1 MDKRKTAQRKNGLRN
16 ARMLIKKKPKEKTN
30 ICSLGFKRLILL
42 LCLIGFFFN
51 SYMIFKQF
59 IDKETITSYK
69 IQETSNLYLPSI
81 TFCRQSGYKRKVE
94 TYVDFEFEN
103 YIDNTIELSEIVQEV
118 ADQSNQTFSK
128 PDIHSKV
135 NGSGKW
141 NVIETYSAYRGR
153 CYTMEYKDLVNI
165 LVINLEI
172 IIFIEFTLN
181 SR

>member
-1 MDKRKTAQRKNGLRN
+1 
-16 ARMLIKKKPKEKTN
+16 
-30 ICSLGFKRLILL
+30 
-42 LCLIGFFFN
+42 
-51 SYMIFKQF
+51 MIFKQF

-94 TYVDFEFEN
+94 NYTDFKIKN
-103 YIDNTIELSEIVQEV
+103 YIENTVELSEIVQEV

-141 NVIETYSAYRGR
+141 NIVETYSAYRGR

-165 LVINLEI
+165 IGLKIKKY
-172 IIFIEFTLN
+172 F
-181 SR
+181 

>member
-1 MDKRKTAQRKNGLRN
+1 MDKSSTVQRNNGLRKAN
-16 ARMLIKKKPKEKTN
+16 MAVNKKRKEKTN
-30 ICSLGFKRLILL
+30 LCSLGLKRFILL

-69 IQETSNLYLPSI
+69 IQETPNLYLPSI
-81 TFCRQSGYKRKVE
+81 TFCGQSGYKRKVE
-94 TYVDFEFEN
+94 NYADFEIEN
-103 YIDNTIELSEIVQEV
+103 YIENTVELSEIVQEV

-141 NVIETYSAYRGR
+141 NIVETYSAYRGR

-165 LVINLEI
+165 IV
-172 IIFIEFTLN
+172 
-181 SR
+181 